1 MRMESETSNS
11 NYAIN
16 VSYFL
21 LIILIFFLDIYMQ
34 VNLLLQGDTCWRRN
48 VLSKTFLWCEM
59 LVFLTQRTQVHKF
72 LFL

>member
-1 MRMESETSNS
+1 MKLKWMSHMRMESETSNS

-34 VNLLLQGDTCWRRN
+34 VNLLLQDDTC
-48 VLSKTFLWCEM
+48 
-59 LVFLTQRTQVHKF
+59 
-72 LFL
+72 